1 MVKNLNISQYENH
14 LVNTDN
20 IDDPVLR
27 AKEKSKNYQII
38 QLIK

>member
-1 MVKNLNISQYENH
+1 MVKNLNIPQYENH
-14 LVNTDN
+14 LVDN